1 MKIKPVFKNVS
12 KARIQI
18 IRQGIPHWLEPGDTV
33 TGERYRVY
41 LPMGLKEVGRQTPTT
56 AGAPIVTV
64 DDVSP
69 AASPVT
75 VRAIVVEEEKKVKI
89 DFVDD
94 ILPIDVLKFGTGE
107 ELKSA
112 LVDDI
117 GNDLT
122 EDDIFIIDDEPDV
135 EPEPVVDNYPHKCQ
149 HEGCDRAFASKRG
162 LKSHS
167 RVHKS

>member
-56 AGAPIVTV
+56 AGAALVTI
-64 DDVSP
+64 DDANP

-75 VRAIVVEEEKKVKI
+75 VRAVVVEAEKKVKLDFI
-89 DFVDD
+89 DDV
-94 ILPIDVLKFGTGE
+94 LPIDVLKFGTGE

-117 GNDLT
+117 GSDLS
-122 EDDIFIIDDEPDV
+122 EDDIYIIEDEPDV
-135 EPEPVVDNYPHKCQ
+135 EPEPIVDNYPHKCEA
-149 HEGCDRAFASKRG
+149 EGCDRAFASKRG
-162 LKSHS
+162 LKSHG
-167 RVHKS
+167 RVHK